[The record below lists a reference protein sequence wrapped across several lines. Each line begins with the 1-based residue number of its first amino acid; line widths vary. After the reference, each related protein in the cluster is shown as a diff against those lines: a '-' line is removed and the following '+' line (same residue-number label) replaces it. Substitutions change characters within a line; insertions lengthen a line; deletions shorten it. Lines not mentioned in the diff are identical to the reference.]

1 MISTGGFLRHA
12 SLPHRILSRI
22 RHRSE
27 TVKPGHG
34 KTVAVAMSGGID
46 SAVAALLL
54 QDQGYNCVGV
64 FMKNWDP
71 ADECGSATCD
81 ISADVIDMRQVCKRL
96 NIPAYEVTDIHSLF
110 VTAFFALRFVSF
122 HPHLTGSH
130 FHMSSRLI
138 S

>member
-1 MISTGGFLRHA
+1 MFKARIALRPCH
-12 SLPHRILSRI
+12 SLLRRFAAHQQPR
-22 RHRSE
+22 
-27 TVKPGHG
+27 PGTG

-81 ISADVIDMRQVCKRL
+81 ISADVIDMKQVCKRL
-96 NIPAYEVTDIHSLF
+96 NIPSYEVYSHSNSL
-110 VTAFFALRFVSF
+110 AFN
-122 HPHLTGSH
+122 
-130 FHMSSRLI
+130 MS
-138 S
+138 

>member
-1 MISTGGFLRHA
+1 MFRVRGICRQFPLSPR
-12 SLPHRILSRI
+12 RILTSI
-22 RHRSE
+22 RPLSE
-27 TVKPGHG
+27 VSKPGHG

-96 NIPAYEVTDIHSLF
+96 NIPAYEVRRLHLIRRLHLF
-110 VTAFFALRFVSF
+110 
-122 HPHLTGSH
+122 
-130 FHMSSRLI
+130 
-138 S
+138 

>member
-1 MISTGGFLRHA
+1 MGSISAVLLPKMLKACFALR
-12 SLPHRILSRI
+12 P
-22 RHRSE
+22 RHPLLRRF
-27 TVKPGHG
+27 TVQQQCGPGTG

-81 ISADVIDMRQVCKRL
+81 ISADVIDMKQVCKRL
-96 NIPAYEVTDIHSLF
+96 NIPSYEVNSSLF
-110 VTAFFALRFVSF
+110 LFTNNIIT
-122 HPHLTGSH
+122 HK
-130 FHMSSRLI
+130 
-138 S
+138 

>member
-1 MISTGGFLRHA
+1 MFKCRGVLRRSSINPRRVLTSTRRF
-12 SLPHRILSRI
+12 SDV
-22 RHRSE
+22 
-27 TVKPGHG
+27 TKPGHG

-96 NIPAYEVTDIHSLF
+96 NIPAYEVQSCLLD
-110 VTAFFALRFVSF
+110 
-122 HPHLTGSH
+122 
-130 FHMSSRLI
+130 M
-138 S
+138 

>member
-1 MISTGGFLRHA
+1 MLKAYAALKPRLPVMRRFIA
-12 SLPHRILSRI
+12 S
-22 RHRSE
+22 
-27 TVKPGHG
+27 KPGAG

-81 ISADVIDMRQVCKRL
+81 ISADVIDMKQVCRRL
-96 NIPAYEVTDIHSLF
+96 NIPSYEVH
-110 VTAFFALRFVSF
+110 
-122 HPHLTGSH
+122 HPPFLLLLTKC
-130 FHMSSRLI
+130 
-138 S
+138 